1 MLLRKLLPWYNPLQ
15 NLNDWARLAFGSAV
29 VPPLLG
35 GVLMWMLLPK
45 ETTLNTFLIWVLSES
60 IGALAL
66 VPLGL
71 LFKPHYLLR
80 HRDPRLLLETLIT
93 LLVTLTFSWLSMM
106 YIPWPFTC
114 VIVLLMW
121 SAVRLPR
128 MEAFLIFLSTVMMVS
143 LMLAADPS
151 LLYTP
156 KQNMMT
162 DIPWLPFLMILL
174 PANMMTMVMY
184 AFRAERKNISESES
198 RFRNAMEYSAIG
210 MALVGTEGNGYR
222 PIKPC
227 ASFWAIA
234 RRSYVR

>member
-1 MLLRKLLPWYNPLQ
+1 M
-15 NLNDWARLAFGSAV
+15 

-35 GVLMWMLLPK
+35 GFDEAAASG
-45 ETTLNTFLIWVLSES
+45 ETSLNTFLIWVLSES

-93 LLVTLTFSWLSMM
+93 LLVTLAFSWLSMM
-106 YIPWPFTC
+106 YLPWPFTC

-151 LLYTP
+151 LLSTS
-156 KQNMMT
+156 KTFVMSSM
-162 DIPWLPFLMILL
+162 PWLPFLMILL

-184 AFRAERKNISESES
+184 AFRAE
-198 RFRNAMEYSAIG
+198 
-210 MALVGTEGNGYR
+210 T
-222 PIKPC
+222 
-227 ASFWAIA
+227 
-234 RRSYVR
+234 